1 VSENVLKLIPSSANH
16 IPDEDA
22 IKKAISQI
30 KASFPSLENIKY
42 QWPFGFAQFSIEI
55 RNPLKDIADSE
66 LKQLETVLGCSLRII
81 WAHY

>member
-1 VSENVLKLIPSSANH
+1 VIDPVWWQNAMDNANENGFKNLMVEMPCCGK
-16 IPDEDA
+16 ET
-22 IKKAISQI
+22 
-30 KASFPSLENIKY
+30 SLNNLKY
-42 QWPFGFAQFSIEI
+42 QWPSGFAQFSIEI